1 MLPIPIIE
9 PHCFDLSMVRVEF
22 HVHGAQN
29 RRKPILHYFAFHI
42 FLGVNVI
49 FTRAMC
55 RSCAMKTRVLCN
67 RNVSQCEAGSARK
80 LARHA

>member
-1 MLPIPIIE
+1 MLPIPTIE

-42 FLGVNVI
+42 FLGFNVI
-49 FTRAMC
+49 FYARD
-55 RSCAMKTRVLCN
+55 VQIVCN
-67 RNVSQCEAGSARK
+67 ENSRPLQSQCVAV
-80 LARHA
+80 